1 MLIIKAGGSAI
12 TDKSQPYTIRLEV
25 IQNLAEQLREI
36 NEPIILAHGVGSYGH
51 PPAKKYRIGHG
62 FAGTAESRLGFLLT
76 HYWVDE
82 LSQRFTKIMLDAS
95 VPVGRLRPTE
105 LFVTENR
112 RIATFFAEP
121 LERYLEMGIIP
132 VLHGDGPTD
141 RKQGFCILS
150 SDQIAVYLARYFQ
163 ARAVIFGMDVDGVL
177 ENGETVPFIAYRD
190 LPEWQE
196 KILKSTDASGGLPKK
211 LGEIE
216 ALKDLNMPVKIIN
229 LLKPGTLLQAVKGEA
244 TGTHISN

>member
-12 TDKSQPYTIRLEV
+12 TDKSQPYTIRLNV
-25 IQNLAEQLREI
+25 IQQLAEQLREI
-36 NEPIILAHGVGSYGH
+36 NEPIILTHGVGSYGH
-51 PPAKKYRIGHG
+51 PPAKQFRIGYG
-62 FAGTAESRLGFLLT
+62 FDGTSERRQGFLLT

-95 VPVGRLRPTE
+95 VPAGRLRPTE

-141 RKQGFCILS
+141 RKQGFCVLS
-150 SDQIAVYLARYFQ
+150 SDQTAIYLARYFH
-163 ARAVIFGMDVDGVL
+163 ARTVIFGMDVDGVL
-177 ENGETVPFIAYRD
+177 ENGKTVPFIAYQD
-190 LPEWQE
+190 LPVWQE
-196 KILKSTDASGGLPKK
+196 KIMKGTDASGGLPKK

-216 ALKDLNMPVKIIN
+216 TLKDLNIPVKIIN
-229 LLKPGTLLQAVKGEA
+229 MLKPGTLLQAVRGEA
-244 TGTHISN
+244 TGTYISN

>member
-12 TDKSQPYTIRLEV
+12 TDKSTPYTIRLEV
-25 IQNLAEQLREI
+25 IQHLAEQLREI
-36 NEPIILAHGVGSYGH
+36 QEPIILTHGVGSYGH
-51 PPAKKYRIGHG
+51 PPAKKYQIGYG
-62 FAGTAESRLGFLLT
+62 FDGTSERRKGFLLT

-82 LSQRFTKIMLDAS
+82 LSQRFTKVMMDAN
-95 VPVGRLRPTE
+95 VPAGRLRPTE

-121 LERYLEMGIIP
+121 LERYLQMGIIP

-141 RKQGFCILS
+141 RKQGFCVLS

-163 ARAVIFGMDVDGVL
+163 ARMIIFGMDVDGVL
-177 ENGETVPFIAYRD
+177 ENGKTVSAIAYKD
-190 LPEWQE
+190 LPEWQQ
-196 KILKSTDASGGLPKK
+196 KIMKSTDASGGLPKK

-216 ALKDLNMPVKIIN
+216 TLKDLNIPVKIIN

-244 TGTHISN
+244 IGTHISN